1 MSLIMHANKFNR
13 MRDADTVTELIRLN
27 YTISFLSPLSSFLRF
42 ICVCLYCHLLLFCP
56 LQMHCISTLKTTY
69 NSLYFYFP
77 IKPSLFHFFVYNHE
91 AKHVMMP
98 VQHIDITLISNTILP
113 SMASSSV
120 LTFLLES
127 LMALLQ
133 HYLLASRVHIIYI
146 HHDVIPCLGRDIYAR
161 DNGGSDL
168 VHTIKS
174 IQFRNSVDKWS
185 F

>member
-1 MSLIMHANKFNR
+1 MCVLI
-13 MRDADTVTELIRLN
+13 LP
-27 YTISFLSPLSSFLRF
+27 SFIILSFTNALALSA
-42 ICVCLYCHLLLFCP
+42 
-56 LQMHCISTLKTTY
+56 LKRTY
-69 NSLYFYFP
+69 SSLYFYFP
-77 IKPSLFHFFVYNHE
+77 IKPPLFHLFVYNHE